1 MTTNVNLTIGE
12 LAGAAGVNVETIR
25 YYEREGILP
34 EPPRASSG
42 YRQYSDA
49 DVWRL
54 AFIRRGKEVGFTLK
68 EIGELLG
75 AGDDRSVAEV
85 RRIAEKRLALLDREL
100 ADLAHSRDR
109 LQRLIQTC
117 ASGSGT
123 DCVDLAPSA

>member
-1 MTTNVNLTIGE
+1 M
-12 LAGAAGVNVETIR
+12 
-25 YYEREGILP
+25 
-34 EPPRASSG
+34 
-42 YRQYSDA
+42 
-49 DVWRL
+49 WRL

-85 RRIAEKRLALLDREL
+85 RRIAEKRLASLDREL
-100 ADLAHSRDR
+100 ADLADSRDR

-123 DCVDLAPSA
+123 DCVDLAPRPEPEPANPAEARGRTGAHQVNKSETLRKQGRQYL